1 MPDIMKSFLFVASL
15 VTLTAGLSADPI
27 DSAILKTIDAQVS
40 FLDSDFSAEV
50 SLVHETPGQPTDTNT
65 VALFRRDKDSK
76 YLMLFLLPES
86 DKGKGYLKVGDNLWF
101 YDPSSRRFTVTN
113 AHDRFQNTNARNS
126 DFTQSTLALDYAVVS
141 GKAEKLGKL
150 DTQVMELKAIRDGVP
165 YPTAKIWVTPDNL
178 VRKTEDYSASG
189 QLLRIIAVPSY
200 QKVGSRFVPVSMVV
214 ADTLRKDKTQIT
226 IAKPSLQKVSDLAFT
241 QAYLEKA
248 GQ

>member
-1 MPDIMKSFLFVASL
+1 MRRFFLPIL
-15 VTLTAGLSADPI
+15 WTTILSTGAFGEPV
-27 DSAILKTIDAQVS
+27 DSSVLKTIDEQVS

-50 SLVHETPGQPTDTNT
+50 SLVHEAPGQPTEANT
-65 VALFRRDKDSK
+65 VALFRRDNEAK
-76 YLMLFLLPES
+76 YLMLFLVPES
-86 DKGKGYLKVGDNLWF
+86 DKGKGYLKLGENLWF
-101 YDPSSRRFTVTN
+101 YDPLSRRFTVTN

-141 GKAEKLGKL
+141 RKSEKLGKL
-150 DTQVMELKAIRDGVP
+150 DTQVMELKAIRNGVP
-165 YPTAKIWVTPDNL
+165 YPTAKIWVTADNL
-178 VRKTEDYSASG
+178 VRKTEDYSASA

-200 QKVGSRFVPVSMVV
+200 QKVGTRFVPVSLVI